1 MEVRTSSTP
10 RAEARL
16 LTWLA
21 LTILVAGGCAA
32 PGAGQSTGLPDG
44 ARDTGSEAPRKSLTI
59 AVQRELK
66 SFARFTG
73 LAAGGGSPGAGNNAV
88 AKIAHNYLAVR
99 EGSLRVFHPQ
109 LALELPS
116 VERGTW
122 RVNPD
127 GSMDTTWK
135 LHANV
140 LWHDGTPFTAEDLVF
155 GLTLFSDTDFP
166 VPPTERLRQIASS
179 RAPDP
184 LTFVVHWTAPNATAA
199 DPTDMDPMP
208 RHLLA
213 EIYRTDKLAI
223 LTTPYLT
230 SDFVGLGPYRVQQ
243 WTEGVGIEFARF
255 DRYFLGRPAFD
266 RVVVKYIA
274 DPNAMLA
281 SMLAGAVDLVLAP
294 SIQLDTA
301 VEVKQRWEGTGNR
314 VLIGLSGSQQF
325 LRPQFRPAIAQ
336 PRNGAPQLAVRRALY
351 HAIDRGAV
359 AEASSNG
366 LAPPADSW
374 IPPDDPLRAQFEPFI
389 PQYPYDPRRAETLLR
404 DAGWLRGGDGVL
416 VDQTTGE
423 RFEGQIAARPA
434 TGAERT
440 LSVIAGGWKG
450 LGVQMN
456 IEVLSPTLAA
466 DRRTMGTQTFG
477 LLSSFP
483 ASIDSLPPLHS
494 SLIASDA
501 NRWTGTNF
509 QGYSNPRVDALID
522 QLMVT
527 IDPRDQLPLHQQLV
541 NEAMSDV
548 ALMPLYWEVEP
559 TLIAKGVKGVT
570 LSNTWNLFDWDKE

>member
-1 MEVRTSSTP
+1 VAVKLQIRVFPWLVAIAVLAAACTPAGPSRSTASDSAP
-10 RAEARL
+10 RAP
-16 LTWLA
+16 
-21 LTILVAGGCAA
+21 GG
-32 PGAGQSTGLPDG
+32 DG
-44 ARDTGSEAPRKSLTI
+44 PRKSLTI

-73 LAAGGGSPGAGNNAV
+73 AAAGGGSPGAGNNAV
-88 AKIAHNYLAVR
+88 AKIAHNYLGVR
-99 EGSLRVFHPQ
+99 EGNLRVIHPQ

-127 GSMDTTWK
+127 GTMDTTWR
-135 LHANV
+135 LHPNV
-140 LWHDGTPFTAEDLVF
+140 VWHDGSPFTAEDLVF

-166 VPPTERLRQIASS
+166 VPPTERVRQMESAS
-179 RAPDP
+179 APDP
-184 LTFVVHWTAPNATAA
+184 HTFVVHWTGPNSTAV

-208 RHLLA
+208 RHLLG
-213 EIYRTDKLAI
+213 ETYRTDKLAV
-223 LTTPYLT
+223 LTSPYLT
-230 SDFVGLGPYRVQQ
+230 SEFVGLGPYRVQQ
-243 WTEGVGIEFARF
+243 WTEGVGIEFVRF
-255 DRYFLGRPAFD
+255 DQYFRGRPAFD
-266 RVVVKYIA
+266 RIVLKYIA
-274 DPNAMLA
+274 DANAMLA
-281 SMLAGAVDLVLAP
+281 NMLAGAVDLVLAP
-294 SIQLDTA
+294 SVQLDTA
-301 VEVKQRWEGTGNR
+301 AEVKQRWEGTGNR

-325 LRPQFRPAIAQ
+325 LRPQFRPAFAQ

-351 HAIDRGAV
+351 HGIDRAAV

-374 IPPDDPLRAQFEPFI
+374 IAPGDPIRPQFEPSI
-389 PQYPYDPRRAETLLR
+389 PQYPYDPRRAEAMLR
-404 DAGWLRGGDGVL
+404 EAGWTRGPDAVL
-416 VDQTTGE
+416 VDQATGD

-440 LSVIAGGWKG
+440 LAVIADGWKS

-456 IEVLSPTLAA
+456 IEVLSPALAA

-483 ASIDSLPPLHS
+483 PSIDALPPLHS

-522 QLMVT
+522 QIIVT
-527 IDPRDQLPLHQQLV
+527 IDPREQLPLHRQLV
-541 NEAMSDV
+541 AEAMGDV
-548 ALMPLYWEVEP
+548 ALVPLYWEVEP
-559 TLIAKGVKGVT
+559 TLIAKGVTGVT
-570 LSNTWNLFDWDKE
+570 LSSTWNLFDWNKE

>member
-1 MEVRTSSTP
+1 MVRL
-10 RAEARL
+10 RIRF

-21 LTILVAGGCAA
+21 AAAVLATACAPAEPSRSAASDHA
-32 PGAGQSTGLPDG
+32 PGAVG
-44 ARDTGSEAPRKSLTI
+44 AETQRKSLTI

-73 LAAGGGSPGAGNNAV
+73 AAAGGGSPGAGNNAV

-99 EGSLRVFHPQ
+99 EGSLRTYHPQ
-109 LALELPS
+109 LALDFPS

-127 GSMDTTWK
+127 GSMDTTWS
-135 LHANV
+135 LHPNV
-140 LWHDGTPFTAEDLVF
+140 VWHDGTPFTAEDLVF
-155 GLTLFSDTDFP
+155 GLALFSDTDYP
-166 VPPTERLRQIASS
+166 VPPTERVRQMESAS
-179 RAPDP
+179 APDP
-184 LTFVVHWTAPNATAA
+184 LTFVVHWTGTNSTAT
-199 DPTDMDPMP
+199 DPTDMDPLP
-208 RHLLA
+208 RHLLG
-213 EIYRTDKLAI
+213 ETYRTDKLAV
-223 LTTPYLT
+223 LNSPYLT

-243 WTEGVGIEFARF
+243 WTEGVGIEFTRF
-255 DRYFLGRPAFD
+255 DRYFRGRPAFD

-274 DPNAMLA
+274 DANAMLA
-281 SMLAGAVDLVLAP
+281 NMLAGAVDLVLAP

-301 VEVKQRWEGTGNR
+301 AEVKQRWAGTGNR

-325 LRPQFRPAIAQ
+325 LRPQFRPAFAQ

-351 HAIDRGAV
+351 HGIDRAAV

-374 IPPDDPLRAQFEPFI
+374 IAPDDPIRAQFEPSI
-389 PQYPYDPRRAETLLR
+389 PKYPYDPRRAEMLLR
-404 DAGWLRGGDGVL
+404 EAGWSRGGDGGL
-416 VDQTTGE
+416 VDQGTGE
-423 RFEGQIAARPA
+423 RFEGQLAARPS

-440 LSVIAGGWKG
+440 LSIIAAGWKG

-466 DRRTMGTQTFG
+466 DRRTMGTQSFG

-483 ASIDSLPPLHS
+483 PSIDALPPIHS

-522 QLMVT
+522 QIIVT
-527 IDPRDQLPLHQQLV
+527 IDPREQLPLHRQLV
-541 NEAMSDV
+541 AEAMGDV

-559 TLIAKGVKGVT
+559 TLVANGVKGVT